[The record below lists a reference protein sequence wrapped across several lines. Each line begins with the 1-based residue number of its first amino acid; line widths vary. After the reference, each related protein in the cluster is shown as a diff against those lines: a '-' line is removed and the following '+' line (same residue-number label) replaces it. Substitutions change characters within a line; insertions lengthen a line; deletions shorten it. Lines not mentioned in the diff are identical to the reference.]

1 MRNAMLLN
9 QKFDTI
15 VRNSFVFNNTFDK
28 TYYIILSFFILN
40 FIIILRL

>member
-1 MRNAMLLN
+1 MLLN

-28 TYYIILSFFILN
+28 TYYIIETSD
-40 FIIILRL
+40 